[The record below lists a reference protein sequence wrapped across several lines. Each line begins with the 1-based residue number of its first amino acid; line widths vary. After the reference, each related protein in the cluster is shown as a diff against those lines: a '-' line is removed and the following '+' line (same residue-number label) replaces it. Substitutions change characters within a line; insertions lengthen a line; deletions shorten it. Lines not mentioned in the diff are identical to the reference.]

1 MCTIKLHKVFNV
13 IGSVSLMPRTRQITA
28 LKASCYVVNVRRGAK
43 PVYQL
48 AVAIFQ
54 HLFVASCGGYDHFP
68 CSPGIRGVCVFC
80 HKIFINKGSEQLHAA
95 ETRLFSIR
103 CP

>member
-1 MCTIKLHKVFNV
+1 MCTIKLHKGFNV
-13 IGSVSLMPRTRQITA
+13 IGSVSLMPRMRQINA
-28 LKASCYVVNVRRGAK
+28 LKTSCYVVNVRRGAK

-54 HLFVASCGGYDHFP
+54 HLFVASCGGYNHFS

-80 HKIFINKGSEQLHAA
+80 HKIFIIKGS
-95 ETRLFSIR
+95 
-103 CP
+103 